1 MLVLTRDRNQSIV
14 IGKDIVITVVEIR
27 GDKVKLGISAPR
39 EVDVHREEVAKL
51 IAEQKN
57 QEKSSRARTGRSAK

>member
-27 GDKVKLGISAPR
+27 GDKVKLGISAPL

-57 QEKSSRARTGRSAK
+57 QEKSSRAKTGRFAK

>member
-1 MLVLTRDRNQSIV
+1 VLVLTRDRNQSIV
-14 IGKDIVITVVEIR
+14 IGKDIVVTVVEIR

-39 EVDVHREEVAKL
+39 KVEVHREEVAKL

-57 QEKSSRARTGRSAK
+57 QAKSNRARTGHSAK

>member
-14 IGKDIVITVVEIR
+14 INKNIVITIVEIR

-39 EVDVHREEVAKL
+39 EVEVHREEVAKL
-51 IAEQKN
+51 IAEQQN
-57 QEKSSRARTGRSAK
+57 QEKSSRAKTGRSAK

>member
-1 MLVLTRDRNQSIV
+1 MLVLTRDRNQSII

-57 QEKSSRARTGRSAK
+57 QEKSSRVKTGRSAK

>member
-14 IGKDIVITVVEIR
+14 IGEDIVITVVEIR

-39 EVDVHREEVAKL
+39 EVKVHREEVAKL
-51 IAEQKN
+51 IAEQQN
-57 QEKSSRARTGRSAK
+57 QEKSSRAKTGRSAR